1 MKLQDLNGWQ
11 RLGIFISTLVA
22 VPSFLLGYEDHV
34 YLNYDVPEQ
43 YRSLRGQEFV
53 DSVYWDAYSKN
64 DELKGCI
71 LSTTDVQNHV
81 GYTEAL
87 AVGEKSSDPDSDWA
101 SAIIECDKTTSRAV
115 FDAKW
120 FAIVPFLVIFGF
132 GYVVS
137 WIVSG
142 FRRQK

>member
-22 VPSFLLGYEDHV
+22 VPSFLLGYQGRI
-34 YLNYDVPEQ
+34 YLEYDVPEKYQ
-43 YRSLRGQEFV
+43 SLRGQEFV
-53 DSVYWDAYSKN
+53 DAVYWDAYSKE
-64 DELKGCI
+64 DELEGCI
-71 LSTTDVQNHV
+71 LDSADVQEYV
-81 GYTEAL
+81 DYTAAAAMET
-87 AVGEKSSDPDSDWA
+87 SSDSDNKWT
-101 SAIIECDKTTSRAV
+101 SATISCDKTTSRAV